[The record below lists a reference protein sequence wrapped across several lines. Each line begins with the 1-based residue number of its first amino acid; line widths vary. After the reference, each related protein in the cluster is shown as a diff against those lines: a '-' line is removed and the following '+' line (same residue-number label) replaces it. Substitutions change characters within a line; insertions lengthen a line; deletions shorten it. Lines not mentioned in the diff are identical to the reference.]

1 MFSKERIIISLLI
14 KEINKNPKLKKSY
27 CNYYKS
33 QKYQLREILIDIFY
47 VLKTGIPWR
56 ALRSHI
62 NWNTVYKSYIKLNKN
77 GIFKMCYKTLLEKYL
92 INNKGKLRY
101 IFTDTSI
108 IPNRYG
114 INKAKLNKYYKNKR
128 VTKLSLVTL
137 KNGIP
142 FNVKLY
148 GGNRNDSYIF
158 QNQIIGDEI
167 LKNNKHKK
175 YFMADKGYDS
185 KNIKTE
191 MTKMGYVNVI
201 PQNKRGI
208 KDPQKIRSFKKDK
221 IKYRKRI
228 KVENMFN
235 KLKTFRRLSIR
246 YDKNENTFM
255 GFIWLALIFII
266 KNQ

>member
-114 INKAKLNKYYKNKR
+114 INKAK
-128 VTKLSLVTL
+128 
-137 KNGIP
+137 
-142 FNVKLY
+142 
-148 GGNRNDSYIF
+148 
-158 QNQIIGDEI
+158 
-167 LKNNKHKK
+167 
-175 YFMADKGYDS
+175 
-185 KNIKTE
+185 
-191 MTKMGYVNVI
+191 
-201 PQNKRGI
+201 
-208 KDPQKIRSFKKDK
+208 
-221 IKYRKRI
+221 
-228 KVENMFN
+228 
-235 KLKTFRRLSIR
+235 
-246 YDKNENTFM
+246 
-255 GFIWLALIFII
+255 
-266 KNQ
+266 